1 MTTTSLT
8 RVQTAQINLMQKVY
22 VWMCTALLITAA
34 TAYVVSG
41 SEALLSLIFS
51 SKISFYALL
60 LGQLALVWYLTA
72 SIQKL
77 TLNTASILFVI
88 YSFLTGVTLSS
99 IFVVYTSASITST
112 FVVTAA
118 TFGAMSLYGYYTK
131 RDLTSWGNLLFMALL
146 GLIIASVVN
155 LFMNSEML
163 YWITTYAG
171 VLIFVGLTAYDTQK
185 IKALVSV
192 EDTEQTQ
199 KLAII
204 GALSLYLDFINLFL
218 YLLRFLGR
226 KK

>member
-8 RVQTAQINLMQKVY
+8 QVQTAQINLMQKVY

-41 SEALLSLIFS
+41 STAILNLIFS
-51 SKISFYALL
+51 SKVSFYVLL
-60 LGQLALVWYLTA
+60 FAQLGLVWYLSA

-99 IFVVYTSASITST
+99 IFVVYTSASIAST

-155 LFMNSEML
+155 LFLNNETI

-185 IKALVSV
+185 IKALVNV
-192 EDTEQTQ
+192 ENNEQTQ
-199 KLAII
+199 KLAIL

>member
-8 RVQTAQINLMQKVY
+8 QVQTAQINLMQKVY
-22 VWMCTALLITAA
+22 VWMCTALLITSA

-41 SEALLSLIFS
+41 SEAILSLIFS
-51 SKISFYALL
+51 SKISFYVLL
-60 LGQLALVWYLTA
+60 FAQLGLVWYLTA

-77 TLNTASILFVI
+77 TLNTASILFVV

-185 IKALVSV
+185 IKALVNV
-192 EDTEQTQ
+192 ENNEQTQ
-199 KLAII
+199 KLAIL